1 MIILH
6 NRRIITAAALAA
18 LSHITST
25 TAAPTTATITSASNN
40 TSAVVVSPSVPE
52 SAGLP
57 VLHPFVSFSIEFVFF
72 PDYAGNRTHPNTFS
86 NQLLDNLAELEGVKP
101 YIRVGGNTQDFA
113 LYDPTLAVATN
124 GTYVPSI
131 STDYPLLL
139 TIGPSFFESY
149 GTWPGAKFIHGF
161 NLGRNT
167 SAQFAQLLE
176 TVPLV
181 CRALEGGRLAFW
193 ELGNEPDLYKTS
205 AQGAV
210 RPPTWTEQDYVN
222 EWTNKTSAIRK
233 KMRESCSTEFAEA
246 KYIAPSFAGVSNS
259 LNPVVTW
266 ENGLDR
272 KRNIALNSEHNYIG
286 GATQPGVTLQKTLM
300 NHTVTVQSVAQHVN
314 VSTILQQKNLTTD
327 IPYILGETNSL
338 YNEGA
343 AGLSNSFGAALWGVD
358 FNLYCASQN
367 IRRTHMHQG
376 LNYRY
381 ISWQPV
387 DTNRTTIGTKA
398 PYYGNVMVAAMLHG
412 GEGGE
417 QDDVQIANL
426 PLERDTE
433 AAYAAYVNGAL
444 ARIAVINLVE
454 FNYTDQVSSQRPN
467 ASYVFQVPSA
477 SPGTTVSVQRLTAN
491 GSNAI
496 TGITWDGWSYNYELE
511 NGKPVRL
518 PNTTTEETVQ
528 VSKDGTVSIDVPW
541 SSAAL
546 LKW

>member
-1 MIILH
+1 MKLH
-6 NRRIITAAALAA
+6 HHSQHRLALASLAA
-18 LSHITST
+18 LSTVVD
-25 TAAPTTATITSASNN
+25 PTTATNVN
-40 TSAVVVSPSVPE
+40 TTAIAVSQSVPE
-52 SAGLP
+52 TAGLP

-72 PDYAGNRTHPNTFS
+72 PDYAGNLSHPNTFS

-101 YIRVGGNTQDFA
+101 FIRVGGITQDFA
-113 LYDPTLAVATN
+113 LYDPNQKTATN

-131 STDYPLLL
+131 SKDYPLIL

-149 GTWPGAKFIHGF
+149 ATWPGARFIHGF
-161 NLGRNT
+161 DLGRNT
-167 SAQFAQLLE
+167 TANFASTLS
-176 TVPLV
+176 TVPVV
-181 CRALEGGRLAFW
+181 CRALADGKLAYW

-210 RPPTWTEQDYVN
+210 RPASWSERDYVD
-222 EWTNKTSAIRK
+222 EWVNKTTALRK
-233 KMRESCSTEFAEA
+233 KMRESGCAPDLAEA

-266 ENGLDR
+266 ESGLGR

-300 NHTVTVQSVAQHVN
+300 NHTMTVQSVAQHVN
-314 VSTILQQKNLTTD
+314 VSTILAQKNLTTD

-343 AGLSNSFGAALWGVD
+343 AGLSDSFGAALWGVD

-367 IRRTHMHQG
+367 IRRSHMHQG
-376 LNYRY
+376 VNFRY

-412 GEGGE
+412 GDGGE
-417 QDDVQIANL
+417 KDDVQIANL

-454 FNYTDQVSSQRPN
+454 FNSTDSTTGGQVGSQRPN
-467 ASYVFQVPSA
+467 ATYVFQLPSA
-477 SPGTTVSVQRLTAN
+477 SPGTTVSVQRLIAN
-491 GSNAI
+491 GSDAI
-496 TGITWDGWSYNYELE
+496 TGVTWDGWSYNYELE

-518 PNTTTEETVQ
+518 PNITIGETIP
-528 VSKDGTVSIDVPW
+528 VSRDGKVSIEVPY
-541 SSAAL
+541 SSAAI